1 MRAAAMYRT
10 SVRDWHL
17 GQRGRAAV
25 RGDRV
30 CACESGMHAP
40 STIRLSLPNSLSS
53 MDANGRAAIT
63 ELCRLGSGARW
74 SILLIFE
81 NLTGGRLS
89 QTIDGDDGRV
99 RL

>member
-1 MRAAAMYRT
+1 
-10 SVRDWHL
+10 
-17 GQRGRAAV
+17 
-25 RGDRV
+25 
-30 CACESGMHAP
+30 
-40 STIRLSLPNSLSS
+40 

-63 ELCRLGSGARW
+63 ELCRLGSAARW

-89 QTIDGDDGRV
+89 QTIGGDDRRV